1 MTNKSGDRTQIE
13 IRLAQIEDAER
24 ITVLCGQLGYPAAL
38 EPVQQRLQQIQQQDG
53 HAIYVAARA
62 DGRAVGWVHVFIRRL
77 LMVDLHVEIGG
88 LIVDKAH
95 HHQGIGQ
102 LLMEQA
108 EQWAREKGCQA
119 VYVRS
124 NVIREGA
131 HAFYERI
138 GYANI
143 KRSKVFHKTLA

>member
-1 MTNKSGDRTQIE
+1 MLKSKRDRHQIE
-13 IRLAQIEDAER
+13 VRLAQTEDIKR
-24 ITVLCGQLGYPAAL
+24 ITALCKQLGYPSSS
-38 EPVQQRLQQIQQQDG
+38 EQVRQRFHQIQHRDD
-53 HAIYVAARA
+53 HAVYVATRA
-62 DGRAVGWVHVFIRRL
+62 DGRVVGWVHVYIRQL
-77 LMVDLHVEIGG
+77 IETDLHVEIGG
-88 LIVDKAH
+88 LVIDKAH
-95 HHQGIGQ
+95 HRRGLGQ

-138 GYANI
+138 GYTTI
-143 KRSKVFHKTLA
+143 KRSKVFRKAL

>member
-1 MTNKSGDRTQIE
+1 MVE
-13 IRLAQIEDAER
+13 IRLARTEDVER
-24 ITVLCGQLGYPAAL
+24 ITVLCEQLGYPSSQ
-38 EPVQQRLQQIQQQDG
+38 EQVQQRLQQIQRQDD
-53 HAIYVAARA
+53 HAVYVAERA
-62 DGRAVGWVHVFIRRL
+62 DGRVLGWVHVFVRQL
-77 LMVDLHVEIGG
+77 LVTDLHVEIGG
-88 LIVDKAH
+88 LVVDEEH
-95 HHQGIGQ
+95 HRRGIGQ

-108 EQWAREKGCQA
+108 EQWAREKGRQA

-143 KRSKVFHKTLA
+143 KQSKVFRKAL